1 MYSAISRIDLLIG
14 GFLATL
20 LSATSI
26 LVLCYSLVGSGGN
39 AIFSGTLM
47 VLAEFAILA
56 LSFRPD
62 IRIVAADYLFAAFL
76 ACVGASFAINGRT
89 ADIKEWEIFAVS
101 LAAYPACRFIAVS
114 RLPKTQLAFIVV
126 TGFVVAIG
134 TIVTGQA
141 LLSQWNDLH
150 GKPIVFGFSAAALM
164 FLGSLGLLLIAL
176 ATTPLTRGRT
186 AVISAVTFVPIA
198 IFAASQVRFTFI
210 AIIASL
216 CLAAILSDKT
226 QRKYILVIT
235 IVALVGICAGL
246 AARWGTTKTFI
257 AYAVQETKAVEE
269 TKEVKGAD
277 DKQSQPGNIQP
288 PSSHLEV
295 NPYNSV
301 AIRQALLKDAVAI
314 IPFAGPF
321 GLGLDSFMGL
331 SNIPSAEIHNSPLQ
345 AIVEFGWLGGA
356 AFVLLVTI
364 CVFRLLSPA
373 RETANARFVL
383 CSLAYAITISLAHG
397 RVSRDILLF
406 AILGLASGTF
416 ESYRALPQRQE
427 KPAIS

>member
-26 LVLCYSLVGSGGN
+26 LVLCYSLVGSNGN
-39 AIFSGTLM
+39 AIFSGALM

-141 LLSQWNDLH
+141 LLSQWNDPH

-164 FLGSLGLLLIAL
+164 FLG
-176 ATTPLTRGRT
+176 
-186 AVISAVTFVPIA
+186 
-198 IFAASQVRFTFI
+198 
-210 AIIASL
+210 
-216 CLAAILSDKT
+216 CLA
-226 QRKYILVIT
+226 
-235 IVALVGICAGL
+235 
-246 AARWGTTKTFI
+246 F
-257 AYAVQETKAVEE
+257 
-269 TKEVKGAD
+269 
-277 DKQSQPGNIQP
+277 
-288 PSSHLEV
+288 
-295 NPYNSV
+295 
-301 AIRQALLKDAVAI
+301 
-314 IPFAGPF
+314 F
-321 GLGLDSFMGL
+321 
-331 SNIPSAEIHNSPLQ
+331 
-345 AIVEFGWLGGA
+345 
-356 AFVLLVTI
+356 
-364 CVFRLLSPA
+364 
-373 RETANARFVL
+373 
-383 CSLAYAITISLAHG
+383 
-397 RVSRDILLF
+397 
-406 AILGLASGTF
+406 
-416 ESYRALPQRQE
+416 
-427 KPAIS
+427 